1 MTALA
6 EAAAQT
12 IEKHNTAVITEIS
25 STPAINGADDE
36 DETPAAHV
44 AVESPNA
51 DESDERRLS
60 IKSNDR
66 KHSVV
71 SVSTTISTRT
81 ESISPRPVPGAHSED
96 GVDVDMAARLLR
108 LGDVPFVRGLLLLA
122 EMSSEGHLMT
132 PEYSAKCVEI
142 ARDHSDFVMGF
153 IAQRSLNSAPEDNFL
168 TMTPGCQ
175 LPPPG
180 AEGQKLGDGL
190 GQQYNTPR
198 KLVLEQG
205 CDVIIVGRGILKAED
220 RVQTTLRY
228 KEEGWNA
235 YLERIRNKA

>member
-1 MTALA
+1 MKALA
-6 EAAAQT
+6 EAALQT

-25 STPAINGADDE
+25 STPAINGVDEEDE
-36 DETPAAHV
+36 DPAAHA

-108 LGDVPFVRGLLLLA
+108 LGDVPFLRGLLLLA

-175 LPPPG
+175 LAPPG

-198 KLVLEQG
+198 KLVFEQG
-205 CDVIIVGRGILKAED
+205 CDVIIVGRGIIKAED
-220 RVQTTLRY
+220 RVQTALRY

-235 YLERIRNKA
+235 YLERVRNKA